1 MLMEGGG
8 IKSWLSAIIFRNI
21 FTVSVDNLKSPS
33 YTKRLESSKKKK
45 NSKITGCSTK
55 KKGTDGGTKD

>member
-8 IKSWLSAIIFRNI
+8 IKSWLRAIIIRNI
-21 FTVSVDNLKSPS
+21 FTVSDDNLKSPS
-33 YTKRLESSKKKK
+33 YKKRLESSKKK

-55 KKGTDGGTKD
+55 KTGTDGGTKD